1 MEEKKQKV
9 TFKIDKIEDF
19 SEWYNEILSRAEIVD
34 KRYPIKGMDVLLP
47 YGYRMHEN
55 IMDALEKILNENGH
69 QKLLMPSLIPEEEFK
84 KEAQHVKGFEGEVFW
99 VTHGGLRELD
109 MRLLLRPTSEVPLY
123 HMFSLWIRSHT
134 DLPLKIYQ
142 TCTIFRYETKA
153 TKPLIRVRE
162 IPWNEAHT
170 AHNSKEEAGQQI
182 QNAWKHY
189 IELIQDHL
197 GITGLALTRPI
208 WDKFPG
214 AEYTTVMDALMPD
227 GRVLQIA
234 GIHNLGQNF
243 SRIFDI
249 NYEDTTGKRALA
261 YQTCYGVSTRLLAAT
276 LSIHGDTYGLVIPF
290 PIAPI
295 QVIIVPILY
304 KGTEHK
310 IMEKCIEIEDLLRK
324 VGIRAE
330 VDDDVNKTPGDKF
343 YFWEMKGVP
352 IRIEIGPKELQ
363 NKVLTV
369 FRRDKRERTKID
381 QEGCEDEIL
390 GLGREILGSLRKRST
405 RALEKGI
412 QCVRTLEG
420 LEEHINKISGFIKI
434 PFCDIEDVKANECA
448 EGIKQKTTAEIRGVL
463 YPTPE
468 IAEDNDRCL
477 ICGKQAKH
485 LVYVA
490 KAY

>member
-9 TFKIDKIEDF
+9 TFRIDKGKDF
-19 SEWYNEILSRAEIVD
+19 SGWYNEILSRAEIVD

-47 YGYRMHEN
+47 YGYGMHEN
-55 IMDALEKILNENGH
+55 IMKGLERILNENEH

-123 HMFSLWIRSHT
+123 HMFALWIRSHT
-134 DLPLKIYQ
+134 DLPLKVYQ

-170 AHNSKEEAGQQI
+170 AHTRKEEAELQI

-189 IELIQDHL
+189 LELIQDCL
-197 GITGLALTRPI
+197 GITGLVLTRPV

-249 NYEDTTGKRALA
+249 TYEDAAGKRELV

-276 LSIHGDTYGLVIPF
+276 LSIHGDNHGLNIPF
-290 PIAPI
+290 PIAPL
-295 QVIIVPILY
+295 QVVIIPIIY
-304 KGTEHK
+304 KGTEQK
-310 IMEKCIEIEDLLRK
+310 IMDKCIEIEGLLRK
-324 VGIRAE
+324 TGIRVK
-330 VDDDVNKTPGDKF
+330 VDDDLNKTPGDKF
-343 YFWEMKGVP
+343 YFWEMKGIP
-352 IRIEIGPKELQ
+352 IRIEIGPKELD
-363 NKVLTV
+363 NKELTV
-369 FRRDKRERTKID
+369 FRRDTRKRARTSEK
-381 QEGCEDEIL
+381 GCKDYIL
-390 GLGREILGSLRKRST
+390 KLGRQILKSSREKSKKDLKKGIRYAGSL
-405 RALEKGI
+405 
-412 QCVRTLEG
+412 
-420 LEEHINKISGFIKI
+420 EELKEQIDKIGGFVKI
-434 PFCDIEDVKANECA
+434 PFCNIYDMGGNECA
-448 EGIKQKTTAEIRGVL
+448 DEIKQKTTAEIRGVL
-463 YPTPE
+463 YPKPE
-468 IAEDNDRCL
+468 IANDNERCL
-477 ICGKQAKH
+477 LCGRQAKH
-485 LVYVA
+485 YVYVA